1 MVNVWRWQWC
11 KSLFFKWLSPG
22 IFLFILSFFSL
33 HFQENQFKKHRWCGW
48 DLNPWPH
55 DGSCRQYQGAMA
67 ATVQTTLTSS
77 QSYKAST
84 IVIYDSDLKIPHT
97 ITLDLWIVDKIGHCS
112 DKSLPITLK
121 VYRPQPMA
129 NLINILQA

>member
-1 MVNVWRWQWC
+1 MCEDDSDANNCFLNGPVPASFC
-11 KSLFFKWLSPG
+11 LFYLFSHY
-22 IFLFILSFFSL
+22 IF
-33 HFQENQFKKHRWCGW
+33 NKTNFKKHRWCGW

-97 ITLDLWIVDKIGHCS
+97 ITLDL
-112 DKSLPITLK
+112 
-121 VYRPQPMA
+121 
-129 NLINILQA
+129 